1 MEKLLVIIGC
11 TASGK
16 SELAETLAGQWQHT
30 DGRPATIMAVDSMQV
45 YRGMD
50 IGTAKPSRT
59 AQASIPHTMIDVADP
74 WESFSAARFAVMA
87 EPIMQ
92 QHRTENR
99 PLILVAGTVL
109 YLRAVLEGLFEGP
122 AANMEIRQ
130 ALAAEAEKSGSAEL
144 HRQLTQVDPVAA
156 QRIHPNDLRRIIR
169 ALEVFQMTGVGIST
183 LQTQWQA
190 GRPQLNYRI
199 IGVAREKSDL
209 NRRINQRA
217 GLMVEQGLL
226 QEVRT
231 LLEHPQGLSM
241 QAREAVGY
249 KQMID
254 YLTGALALDEAL
266 ERIKIQTRHLA
277 KLQRTWLKRFDGVKW
292 LEVLPQQPTAELA
305 GRVLEILREP
315 ESLCK

>member
-59 AQASIPHTMIDVADP
+59 AQAAIPHTMIDVADP
-74 WESFSAARFAVMA
+74 WESFSAARFAAMA

-144 HRQLTQVDPVAA
+144 HRQLAQVDPVAA

-254 YLTGALALDEAL
+254 YLTGALPLDEAL
-266 ERIKIQTRHLA
+266 ERVKIQTRHLA

-315 ESLCK
+315 ENLCK

>member
-1 MEKLLVIIGC
+1 MEKLLVIVGC
-11 TASGK
+11 TAAGK
-16 SELAETLAGQWQHT
+16 SELAEALAARWRHT
-30 DGRPATIMAVDSMQV
+30 DARPATIMAVDSMQV

-59 AQASIPHTMIDVADP
+59 AQQAIPHAMIDVADP
-74 WESFSAARFAVMA
+74 WESFSAARFAAMA
-87 EPIMQ
+87 EPIMR

-122 AANMEIRQ
+122 AANTEIRQ
-130 ALAAEAEKSGSAEL
+130 ALAAAAEKSGSAEL
-144 HRQLTQVDPVAA
+144 HRQLAQVDPVAA

-169 ALEVFQMTGVGIST
+169 ALEVFQITGVGIST

-209 NRRINQRA
+209 NRRINRRV
-217 GLMVEQGLL
+217 GLMLEQGLL
-226 QEVRT
+226 NEVRT
-231 LLEHPQGLSM
+231 LLEHPRGLSM

-254 YLTGALALDEAL
+254 NLTGALPLDDAL

-277 KLQRTWLKRFDGVKW
+277 KLQRTWLKRFDGVNW
-292 LEVLPQQPTAELA
+292 LEALPQQPTAELA
-305 GRVLEILREP
+305 GQVLEVLKEP
-315 ESLCK
+315 TVSA

>member
-1 MEKLLVIIGC
+1 MEKLLIIVGC
-11 TASGK
+11 TAAGK
-16 SELAETLAGQWQHT
+16 SELAEALAAQWQHT
-30 DGRPATIMAVDSMQV
+30 DARPATIMAVDSMQV
-45 YRGMD
+45 YRGMN

-59 AQASIPHTMIDVADP
+59 AQRAIPHTMIDVADP
-74 WESFSAARFAVMA
+74 WESFSAARFAAMA
-87 EPIMQ
+87 EPILQ

-122 AANMEIRQ
+122 AANTEIRQ
-130 ALAAEAEKSGSAEL
+130 ALAAVAEKSGSAEL

-169 ALEVFQMTGVGIST
+169 ALEVFQITGVGIST

-217 GLMVEQGLL
+217 GLMLEQGLL

-231 LLEHPQGLSM
+231 LLDHPQGLSM

-249 KQMID
+249 KQIIE
-254 YLTGALALDEAL
+254 YITGTLPLDEAL

-277 KLQRTWLKRFDGVKW
+277 KLQRTWLKRFDGVNG
-292 LEVLPQQPTAELA
+292 LDALPQQPAAELA
-305 GRVLEILREP
+305 GQVLEVVREP
-315 ESLCK
+315 KILA